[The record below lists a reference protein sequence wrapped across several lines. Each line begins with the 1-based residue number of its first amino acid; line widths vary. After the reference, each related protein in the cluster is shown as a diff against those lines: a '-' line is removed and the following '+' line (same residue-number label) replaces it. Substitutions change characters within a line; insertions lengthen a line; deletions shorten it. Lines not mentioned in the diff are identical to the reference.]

1 MGFFS
6 KFFNKEKKETL
17 DRGLSATKQGV
28 LSKIARAIAGK
39 KRSMMIFLMTSK
51 RF

>member
-17 DRGLSATKQGV
+17 DRGLSATKQGFCP
-28 LSKIARAIAGK
+28 K
-39 KRSMMIFLMTSK
+39 
-51 RF
+51 